1 MSTEKRSVV
10 TLSLSPEEK
19 SALKAIAKTYGYNQ
33 TAFVRA
39 IALGYLKISRER

>member
-1 MSTEKRSVV
+1 MSTEKRSVI

-19 SALKAIAKTYGYNQ
+19 AALKVIAESYGYNQ

-39 IALGYLKISRER
+39 IALGYLKISREG